1 MSIKDVRNAI
11 FTKLLSHNILKTTNT
26 AIANAPFT
34 PSGDVW
40 YRISFLSGE
49 PLTIG
54 IGTEARERF
63 VGIVQVDVYT
73 KTGIGDVTPITK
85 AAEVA
90 NLISRGTVLTSNGQ
104 DVLIT
109 KVWIDNADVEDGWYV
124 TPVNFRWQAEIK
136 SGGY

>member
-11 FTKLLSHNILKTTNT
+11 FTELLSHNILKTTNT

-40 YRISFLSGE
+40 YLISFLTGE

-73 KTGIGDVTPITK
+73 KTGIGDVTPLIK
-85 AAEVA
+85 ATEVA
-90 NLISRGTVLTSNGQ
+90 NLIKRGTMLTSNGQ
-104 DVLIT
+104 SVLIT
-109 KVWIDNADVEDGWYV
+109 RVWMDGPDIEDGWYV
-124 TPVNFRWQAEIK
+124 TPVNFRWQAEIN

>member
-11 FTKLLSHNILKTTNT
+11 VTKLLSHNILKTTNT

-40 YRISFLSGE
+40 YRISFLVGE

-63 VGIVQVDVYT
+63 IGIVQVDVYT
-73 KTGIGDVTPITK
+73 KTGIGDVTPLEK
-85 AAEVA
+85 ATEVA
-90 NLISRGTVLTSNGQ
+90 NLIPRGTILASNGQ
-104 DVLIT
+104 SVLIT
-109 KVWIDNADVEDGWYV
+109 KVWMDDPDIEDGWYV
-124 TPVNFRWQAEIK
+124 TPVNFRLQAEIN

>member
-1 MSIKDVRNAI
+1 MSMGDIRTAI
-11 FTKLLSHNILKTTNT
+11 ITELLNHGVLTTTNT

-34 PSGDVW
+34 PNSDVW
-40 YRISFLSGE
+40 YRISFMAGE

-54 IGTEARERF
+54 IGAEAMERL

-90 NLISRGTVLTSNGQ
+90 NLIPRGAVLALNGQ
-104 DVLIT
+104 NVLIT
-109 KVWIDNADVEDGWYV
+109 KVWIDNADVEDGWFV